1 MLFQV
6 IQAIYKHRSETI
18 DIGLGRVNQEVRQ
31 QPITEST
38 PRGEVT
44 LS

>member
-1 MLFQV
+1 MSFQV

-18 DIGLGRVNQEVRQ
+18 DIGRGHVSQESRQ
-31 QPITEST
+31 QSSTEST